1 MRGHLNTVKLNCI
14 PVILVHLKSKMRYL
28 TWNKQFLLSIV
39 FCLTIV
45 NPNGLQAQTGSDAW
59 FDTLHD
65 DVRSVIG
72 DEEANEET
80 PLPALIRDIAVDEQQ
95 SFAYVLDRFDL
106 DGRVMVHD
114 LETGST
120 CTFGSTG
127 QGPDDFFTTDRL
139 FEREGILFII
149 ETTGK
154 VMQFDVSEVGS
165 CEDVE
170 FISAQR
176 IEIEAPSISD
186 ACFVGDAGDTMAAFD
201 GRFTERE
208 GFIHLFDASFA
219 YKKSIGSLPPSY
231 SEETDLYTMGAGSV
245 YCLEDERI
253 AATYEANHNILSV
266 FSLTGETLQTI
277 SFDEYPAPTV
287 NTRMMD
293 GRQWYSWDMEDTYRI
308 HQVTHIESDT
318 YLVQLR
324 AYDSGGPTEER
335 EGVISYR
342 VDIETGSKTRLGVG
356 DREFAYYTDDLW
368 IGIQQPY
375 PMPRV
380 FIHGR

>member
-1 MRGHLNTVKLNCI
+1 MAIQNYMLAT
-14 PVILVHLKSKMRYL
+14 LVYLKSRMRYL
-28 TWNKQFLLSIV
+28 TGIKQILLLV
-39 FCLTIV
+39 AFCTIGTTS
-45 NPNGLQAQTGSDAW
+45 NEIQAQTGSEAW
-59 FDTLHD
+59 FDMLHD
-65 DVRSVIG
+65 DMRTVVG
-72 DEEANEET
+72 DEEMDG
-80 PLPALIRDIAVDEQQ
+80 PLLSRALSISVDEERK
-95 SFAYVLDRFDL
+95 SVYILNRFDQ
-106 DGRVMVHD
+106 DVRVLIHN
-114 LETGST
+114 LETETT
-120 CTFGSTG
+120 CDFGSF
-127 QGPDDFFTTDRL
+127 GPGPGDFRSPLQVL
-139 FEREGILFII
+139 FREGMLVVVESLGRIS
-149 ETTGK
+149 
-154 VMQFDVSEVGS
+154 VFDVPEDGS
-165 CEDVE
+165 CDEVE
-170 FISAQR
+170 FATSYR
-176 IEIEAPSISD
+176 IADLRIAD
-186 ACFVGDAGDTMAAFD
+186 ACFVGDARNTMAAFD

-231 SEETDLYTMGAGSV
+231 YEETDLYPKDAGSV
-245 YCLEDERI
+245 YCLDNERI

-266 FSLTGETLQTI
+266 FSRTGETVQTI

-293 GRQWYSWDMEDTYRI
+293 GQQWYSWDMKDTYRI
-308 HQVTHIESDT
+308 HQVTHIEGDT